1 MRSVITEV
9 WYGNICPQEDG
20 IFYTSE
26 LKELLGYM
34 ARHQARLEI
43 WREPRLGIIPLMLAM
58 ESYGVRTGHGNIV
71 RNLVI
76 FFKGIFILKN

>member
-9 WYGNICPQEDG
+9 CYGNICPQEDG

-34 ARHQARLEI
+34 ARHQANLE
-43 WREPRLGIIPLMLAM
+43 
-58 ESYGVRTGHGNIV
+58 T
-71 RNLVI
+71 
-76 FFKGIFILKN
+76 ILTDSFSIS